1 MMQRFE
7 YLTVYVN
14 PKGEYQTS
22 AGIWRNMN
30 HLGDLGWELI
40 SVVND
45 SSELVAFFKRLL
57 PQDASDNRERSQL
70 VNDGF

>member
-7 YLTVYVN
+7 YLTVYAN
-14 PKGEYQTS
+14 AKGEYQTS
-22 AGIWRNMN
+22 TGIWRNMN

-45 SSELVAFFKRLL
+45 SSELVAFFKRSL
-57 PQDASDNRERSQL
+57 PSDNQIIESDRS
-70 VNDGF
+70 